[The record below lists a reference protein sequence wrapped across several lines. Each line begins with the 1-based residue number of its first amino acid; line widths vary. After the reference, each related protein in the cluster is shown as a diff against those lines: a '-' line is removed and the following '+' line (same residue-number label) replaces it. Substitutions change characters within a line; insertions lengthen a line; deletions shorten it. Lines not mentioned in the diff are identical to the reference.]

1 MERVC
6 SFIQEVLKFTMVASE
21 EMSVPR
27 DENRIG
33 SPLPP
38 SEIRSHEVSPLAGTP
53 PAEWR
58 IRPAKLSERVVADH
72 LLRALFFALRVSGP
86 AHGVMADRSALR

>member
-6 SFIQEVLKFTMVASE
+6 SLIQEVLKFAASASE
-21 EMSVPR
+21 ELDVPR
-27 DENRIG
+27 DDKRTG
-33 SPLPP
+33 SPPPPLGDPLPRGFP
-38 SEIRSHEVSPLAGTP
+38 FWREPP

-72 LLRALFFALRVSGP
+72 PLRALFS
-86 AHGVMADRSALR
+86 